1 MMFRRSSIAI
11 AAVSL
16 FAVIG
21 CSSSDP
27 APIKGQGEEGP
38 GGTNPAAETNSYGVA
53 YPTQNLGIIARSGSK
68 AGNIMKNF
76 KFRGYP
82 TKPGEVIP
90 VPNSEGLKDV
100 KLADYFDPEL
110 RNKNAAGEP
119 YRVLHITVSSVWCT
133 PCQEEA
139 KEIVAK
145 MSDLDAKGVLFLT
158 AIADGPIQG
167 RGAELLDLDGWVRKH
182 KANYT
187 HVLDPSL
194 KNFGGFFDAAAVP
207 FNADIDLRSMEI
219 LYAGTGAPPDM
230 TEHVEKWIR
239 WTKQN
244 PAQGASQ

>member
-1 MMFRRSSIAI
+1 MMFRSSV
-11 AAVSL
+11 AAVAFL
-16 FAVIG
+16 AVIG
-21 CSSSDP
+21 CSSSDSK
-27 APIKGQGEEGP
+27 PIGGQGEQGP
-38 GGTNPAAETNSYGVA
+38 GGTSQEVEKNSYGAA
-53 YPTQNLGIIARSGSK
+53 YPTQNLGIIARSGNK

-82 TKPGEVIP
+82 TKPGDVIP
-90 VPNSEGLKDV
+90 IPNELKDV
-100 KLADYFDPEL
+100 KLSDYYDPEL
-110 RNKNAAGEP
+110 RNMNAAGEP

-145 MSDLDAKGVLFLT
+145 MAELDAKGVLFMT

-167 RGAELLDLDGWVRKH
+167 RGAEPLDLDGWVRKH

-230 TEHVEKWIR
+230 TEHVDKWIR

-244 PAQGASQ
+244 PAQGAAQ